1 MPGMDIVELRSDTF
15 TRPTREMLKAMAD
28 AELGDDVWGEDPT
41 AISLQEH
48 CADIFGKEAG
58 LFVPSGTM
66 GNETAL
72 KALTNPGDDVIAES
86 RSHVVLY
93 EHGAPSVISGVI
105 LRLIDGPDGRLPI
118 GAVRDMIASAN
129 EHTSRISLVWQEN
142 THNASGG
149 RVIPLEHVREVA
161 QLAHASGAKAF
172 IDGARIF
179 NASVASGVPVRAY
192 AAEVD
197 ALSFC
202 FSKGLGAPVG
212 SMLLGT
218 REMIDRA
225 RIIRQMLGGGMRQVG
240 LLCAAARV
248 AVDTMVDRLAEDHE
262 NAKVLA
268 EGFADAAPGSVD
280 PSTVETNMVYIDLA
294 GRDVDAIVRSMWADG
309 VRVAALGPTR
319 IRAVTNKEVDRAG
332 IQRAIGS
339 FGRAVG
345 EPDPAG
351 LAAASAA
358 AG

>member
-15 TRPTREMLKAMAD
+15 TRPTREMLRAMAE

-48 CADIFGKEAG
+48 CAELAGKEAG

-72 KALTNPGDDVIAES
+72 KALTSPGDDVIVES

-93 EHGAPSVISGVI
+93 EHGAPGVISGVV
-105 LRLIDGPDGRLPI
+105 LRLIDSPSGRLPVD
-118 GAVRDMIASAN
+118 AVAEVFASAN
-129 EHTSRISLVWQEN
+129 EHTSRPSLVWQEN

-149 RVIPLEHVREVA
+149 RVIPLEHIQAVA
-161 QLAHASGAKAF
+161 RVAHDRGAGAF
-172 IDGARIF
+172 LDGARIF
-179 NASVASGVPVRAY
+179 NASVASGTPVKAY

-218 REMIDRA
+218 REMIGRA
-225 RIIRQMLGGGMRQVG
+225 RVIRQMLGGGMRQVG

-248 AVDTMVDRLAEDHE
+248 AVDTMVDRLADDHE
-262 NAKVLA
+262 NAQRLA
-268 EGFADAAPGSVD
+268 HGFADALPGSVD
-280 PSTVETNMVYIDLA
+280 PAAVETNMVYIETGALNPE
-294 GRDVDAIVRSMWADG
+294 AIVRSMWDEG
-309 VRVAALGPTR
+309 VRVASLGPSR

-332 IQRAIGS
+332 IERAIAAFAHAVREVPVGAGS
-339 FGRAVG
+339 R
-345 EPDPAG
+345 
-351 LAAASAA
+351 
-358 AG
+358 